1 MKAILGEIM
10 EHDFKSLADAFRE
23 RGDVL
28 TAHLMKWMD
37 VLMEATPD
45 NVDRLLAAYEA
56 TLPDSLTE
64 RNEYRSFV
72 SAIRKY
78 ESYSGLGEAP
88 RVPVN

>member
-1 MKAILGEIM
+1 
-10 EHDFKSLADAFRE
+10 
-23 RGDVL
+23 
-28 TAHLMKWMD
+28 
-37 VLMEATPD
+37 MEATPD